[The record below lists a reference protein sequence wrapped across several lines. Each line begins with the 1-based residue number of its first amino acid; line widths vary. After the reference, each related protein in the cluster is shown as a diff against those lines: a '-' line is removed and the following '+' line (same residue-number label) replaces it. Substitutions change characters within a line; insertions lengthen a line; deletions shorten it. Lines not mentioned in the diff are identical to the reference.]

1 MNDVVCEVRPIGQQ
15 PKEESVTIMN
25 RPISAKSSP
34 ISARLIAILMH
45 VQAKEIVVRTRTR
58 ASRHP
63 STRPPTSGRPSGTG
77 QAAYRPPHSHP
88 RRDRSRH
95 LRMPSTPP
103 PFCKKWTVPITVDI
117 VDWAACLVAL
127 YLFEIM
133 QFFIGLRR
141 VRVTIRFAT
150 VLALSLA
157 CVVFSGLATS
167 KGLRLTFK
175 FCMV

>member
-1 MNDVVCEVRPIGQQ
+1 M
-15 PKEESVTIMN
+15 
-25 RPISAKSSP
+25 
-34 ISARLIAILMH
+34 
-45 VQAKEIVVRTRTR
+45 
-58 ASRHP
+58 
-63 STRPPTSGRPSGTG
+63 
-77 QAAYRPPHSHP
+77 
-88 RRDRSRH
+88 
-95 LRMPSTPP
+95 
-103 PFCKKWTVPITVDI
+103 PITVDI